1 MVKCASVSVHRPGAC
16 PAIYQSETSIWR
28 WQGRA
33 RKRWRPSRRAQCA
46 ARAGQ
51 SLSIRWGSSFL
62 ASEYG
67 LSAST
72 RRLQPRRKP
81 TTCFQVLCGAFL
93 CFSVGY
99 LTVGLSGQ
107 AVFFSP
113 FRSQPCR
120 RHSGP
125 AAALR
130 ATGRTDPSTPSRSAT
145 LISDFTRTRL
155 RLPSC
160 HSQTRAANE
169 EHPRPVVRFYS
180 ATDRCAD
187 PAAAIRALP
196 PGQPAVS

>member
-1 MVKCASVSVHRPGAC
+1 MVKCASVSVHRPGAR

-107 AVFFSP
+107 AVFFCFDLP
-113 FRSQPCR
+113 VIAMP
-120 RHSGP
+120 
-125 AAALR
+125 R
-130 ATGRTDPSTPSRSAT
+130 AQRAGGSSSCNQKNTPISTPSPQRDADRRLHPDTSST
-145 LISDFTRTRL
+145 TVLPFTNKGGERG
-155 RLPSC
+155 
-160 HSQTRAANE
+160 A
-169 EHPRPVVRFYS
+169 
-180 ATDRCAD
+180 
-187 PAAAIRALP
+187 PAARCQVLFCD
-196 PGQPAVS
+196 G